1 MFDVSQY
8 KTAATKIKEV
18 HDNYPMCRFN
28 IRSIEVDHAQGY
40 VWVVTEIFR
49 DIADEFSAAV
59 DVAYEFRSEKGVNRD
74 FWVEN
79 CVTSSYGRCC
89 SLLLGDDQ
97 RSSREDMEKVNQL
110 NAKPLPNDSKP
121 LPKPFSEK
129 LADKIIM
136 TVEDDPWTVKEI
148 QPAGTLA
155 DAVTLMTEVMGAVK
169 IDKEIPEC
177 KHGQR
182 LWRTGNKNG
191 KPWANMS
198 CPVQPQRQQ
207 TWAEVDK
214 CDAIWYVID
223 ANGAWK
229 PQEVRA

>member
-1 MFDVSQY
+1 MFDPSQY

-28 IRSIEVDHAQGY
+28 IRSIEVNHAQGY
-40 VWVVTEIFR
+40 VWVVTEIYR
-49 DIADEFSAAV
+49 DIADEFPAAV

-97 RSSREDMEKVNQL
+97 RSSREDMEKVNRL
-110 NAKPLPNDSKP
+110 NEKPVI
-121 LPKPFSEK
+121 KPFAEK
-129 LADKIIM
+129 LADKI
-136 TVEDDPWTVKEI
+136 TVEVENDPWIVKAVE
-148 QPAGTLA
+148 PAPSAA
-155 DAVTLMTEVMGAVK
+155 DAVALVQEVLGATK
-169 IDKEIPEC
+169 IDKDIPHC
-177 KHGQR
+177 KHGER

-198 CPVQPQRQQ
+198 CPVQPARQQ

-214 CDAIWYVID
+214 CDPIWYVID
-223 ANGAWK
+223 NNGAWK
-229 PQEVRA
+229 PQEARV

>member
-28 IRSIEVDHAQGY
+28 IRSIEVNHAQGY
-40 VWVVTEIFR
+40 VWVVTEIYR

-97 RSSREDMEKVNQL
+97 RSSREDMEKVNRL
-110 NAKPLPNDSKP
+110 NDKPVAKPFTQKL
-121 LPKPFSEK
+121 SE
-129 LADKIIM
+129 KIIM
-136 TVEDDPWTVKEI
+136 PVEDDAWTVKAV
-148 QPAGTLA
+148 QPAPSA
-155 DAVTLMTEVMGAVK
+155 AEAVALVQEVLGATT
-169 IDKEIPEC
+169 IDKDIPQC

-182 LWRTGNKNG
+182 VWRTGNKNG
-191 KPWANMS
+191 KAWANMG
-198 CPVQPQRQQ
+198 CPLTPQRQE
-207 TWAEVDK
+207 TWAEIDK
-214 CDAIWYVID
+214 CDPIWYVI
-223 ANGAWK
+223 NSHGTWS
-229 PQEVRA
+229 PQEARS

>member
-1 MFDVSQY
+1 MFDPSQY

-49 DIADEFSAAV
+49 DIADEFPAAV

-97 RSSREDMEKVNQL
+97 RSSREDMEKVNRL
-110 NAKPLPNDSKP
+110 NAKPLPYESKP
-121 LPKPFSEK
+121 LPKPFNEK

-136 TVEDDPWTVKEI
+136 PVDNDPWTVKSVD
-148 QPAGTLA
+148 PAPSA
-155 DAVTLMTEVMGAVK
+155 AEAVALVQEVLGASK
-169 IDKEIPEC
+169 IDKDIPHC
-177 KHGQR
+177 SHGAR
-182 LWRTGNKNG
+182 EWRTGNKNG
-191 KPWANMS
+191 KAWANMGCS
-198 CPVQPQRQQ
+198 AKPMNGER
-207 TWAEVDK
+207 WSEVNK
-214 CDAIWYVID
+214 CDPIWYVID
-223 ANGAWK
+223 NNGAWK
-229 PQEVRA
+229 PQEARS

>member
-1 MFDVSQY
+1 MNYMFNLEEY

-28 IRSIEVDHAQGY
+28 IRSIEVNHAQGY

-49 DIADEFSAAV
+49 DVADQFSAAV

-97 RSSREDMEKVNQL
+97 RSSREDMDKVNRL
-110 NAKPLPNDSKP
+110 NAKPVVKA
-121 LPKPFSEK
+121 FSEK
-129 LADKIIM
+129 LADKITM
-136 TVEDDPWTVKEI
+136 PVEDDPWAVKAVA
-148 QPAGTLA
+148 PAPSA
-155 DAVTLMTEVMGAVK
+155 AEAVALVQDVLGATK
-169 IDKEIPEC
+169 IDKDIPHC
-177 KHGQR
+177 LHGAR
-182 LWRTGNKNG
+182 VWRTGSKNG

-198 CPVQPQRQQ
+198 CGGSPQRQE
-207 TWAEVDK
+207 TWADFNK
-214 CDAIWYVID
+214 CDPIWYVID
-223 ANGAWK
+223 NNGQWK
-229 PQEVRA
+229 PQVAR